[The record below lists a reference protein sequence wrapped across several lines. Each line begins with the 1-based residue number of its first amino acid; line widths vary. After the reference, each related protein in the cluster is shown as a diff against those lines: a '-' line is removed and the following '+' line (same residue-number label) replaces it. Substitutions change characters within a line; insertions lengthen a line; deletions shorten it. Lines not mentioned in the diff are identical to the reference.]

1 MARALG
7 DLSPAVGGD
16 GVINEDDL
24 QAYQDAIDL
33 NRIHSH
39 WDNVE
44 DPEDPGHRINKI
56 IDIDNGGLL
65 TDQAR
70 VASLHR
76 TGFISNIDKLLISSF
91 INDPQGETLE
101 AHINAIDSK
110 EVIPVPDPSVKTLEE
125 LRRNITDHIQELVI
139 FQAQAFLELQ
149 KTGPSSLHDVEQK
162 MQRVWADAYKYDYD
176 TAAQTD
182 ANMEAALEVDGSK
195 YPEDDGHKKLPQNI
209 YGLID
214 SIIRALTK
222 VQLDN
227 VISEYW
233 KPSEAPTISDPP
245 TPEQQTKVI
254 DHIWNETGVEKGLSF
269 YNEWKDVE
277 PSPEPG
283 PEPTPTTD
291 LVPPI
296 PTAAAL
302 TGDLATWVSN
312 SANASDLQAVIDAQH
327 PHQIITCAFK
337 SGVTNASTTKSVE
350 LTCWQYSS
358 GTWAKA
364 KDKDGNDME
373 FTEGCYV
380 GDAGIFPVSEL
391 KEGDNAKKNRTPAGA
406 FQLGN
411 YTTNTDEVGAFGID
425 TAWGTETPDMHYR
438 VLNANNVHWIDR
450 DGWLAGL
457 KNWYNMFAN
466 CDGQRALIQY
476 KRFDWD
482 TGVSGGVADKDG
494 NKYST
499 ASTEFKYGQFYTVS
513 PLVDSSEYKENLY
526 EETSSYGSKYSYNHA
541 VVIRFNMPP
550 HVTRPVLP
558 KNTDEQQPAYTS
570 DGIGA
575 GSAYFLHTSNGSN
588 TGGCVSANDNDVVKI
603 IKWLKRNDNPYIL
616 IRLPSG
622 S

>member
-1 MARALG
+1 MPRALG

-39 WDNVE
+39 WDNIE
-44 DPEDPGHRINKI
+44 DPENPGERINKI

-76 TGFISNIDKLLISSF
+76 TGFISNIDKMLINSF

-125 LRRNITDHIQELVI
+125 LRRNITDKIQTLVI
-139 FQAQAFLELQ
+139 FQAQTFLELQ
-149 KTGPSSLHDVEQK
+149 KTTPSSLHDVEQK

-182 ANMEAALEVDGSK
+182 ANMEAALDADGSK
-195 YPEDDGHKKLPQNI
+195 YPEEDGHKKLPQNM

-245 TPEQQTKVI
+245 TTEQQNKVI

-277 PSPEPG
+277 PEPEPEPG
-283 PEPTPTTD
+283 PEPTPTED
-291 LVPPI
+291 LIPPI
-296 PTAAAL
+296 PEAAAL
-302 TGDLATWVSN
+302 TGDLAKWVSN
-312 SANASDLQAVIDAQH
+312 SANASDLQTVIDAQH

-337 SGVTNASTTKSVE
+337 SGVTNASPTKSVD

-358 GTWAKA
+358 GTWAKVT
-364 KDKDGNDME
+364 GME
-373 FTEGCYV
+373 FTSGCYV
-380 GDAGIFPVSEL
+380 GGAGIFPVSEL
-391 KEGDNAKKNRTPAGA
+391 NEADSNKSNRTPAGA

-438 VLNANNVHWIDR
+438 IMNANNVHWVDSIGR
-450 DGWLAGL
+450 ANGL
-457 KNWYNMFAN
+457 TNWYNMFAN

-476 KRFDWD
+476 KRADWD
-482 TGVSGGVADKDG
+482 EGVPNGVTDKDG
-494 NKYST
+494 NSYST
-499 ASTEFKYGQFYTVS
+499 ASTAFKYGQFYTAT
-513 PLVDSSEYKENLY
+513 PLNDGNYPENLY
-526 EETSSYGSKYSYNHA
+526 TFTTNGGGNGAYNHA
-541 VVIRFNMPP
+541 IVIRFNMPP
-550 HVTRPVLP
+550 HVTTPVLP
-558 KNTDEQQPAYTS
+558 GKA
-570 DGIGA
+570 GA
-575 GSAYFLHTSNGSN
+575 GSAYFLHSSTGGN
-588 TGGCVSANDNDVVKI
+588 TGGCVSAYDADIQKI